1 MLISVLMR
9 LSSGHFMITDQQT
22 VRRHWSGF
30 GVFGGRREYP
40 QASIL
45 GLVTKLWFDQGLD
58 LAKYTI
64 MPILIQNAKIT
75 ESRIS
80 IFQIPKKKKKTEPSP
95 LHLCHPLL
103 SLLPLPFPFP
113 EQWMGRRL
121 ILELLVTALVVL
133 DIRHVFTTGQSAE

>member
-80 IFQIPKKKKKTEPSP
+80 IFQIPKKKKKKNRTITASSLPS
-95 LHLCHPLL
+95 LA
-103 SLLPLPFPFP
+103 F
-113 EQWMGRRL
+113 
-121 ILELLVTALVVL
+121 A
-133 DIRHVFTTGQSAE
+133 SAAPVPISGTVDGTPSYP